1 MHTVDFVTNKF
12 LLFNFLQHPRE
23 LKEHKVIAGKI
34 INAWARPIFNLQ
46 TDYKNSTK
54 EERQEKDAI
63 SASAGKKS
71 YTNPRVSLFIFHIQ
85 EQKIQ
90 TNLD

>member
-1 MHTVDFVTNKF
+1 M
-12 LLFNFLQHPRE
+12 LIYFLQHPRE

-54 EERQEKDAI
+54 EERQEKDAH

-71 YTNPRVSLFIFHIQ
+71 YTNPRVSLFIFFAYLIYSIIN
-85 EQKIQ
+85 EGV
-90 TNLD
+90 